1 MNKADAMAWQRRR
14 LGIGNST
21 PLLPAGIFRNT
32 KERMGGTPLQPIGI
46 CVCTRTAGCKDV
58 KDTRQS
64 AFHLLQGLF
73 SECGGYAH
81 EMCTIEMHG
90 IATGS

>member
-32 KERMGGTPLQPIGI
+32 KERMGGNAPTAHRYLRLYPDGRLQRCEGYQAESLSSF
-46 CVCTRTAGCKDV
+46 AG
-58 KDTRQS
+58 
-64 AFHLLQGLF
+64 AIF
-73 SECGGYAH
+73 
-81 EMCTIEMHG
+81 
-90 IATGS
+90 